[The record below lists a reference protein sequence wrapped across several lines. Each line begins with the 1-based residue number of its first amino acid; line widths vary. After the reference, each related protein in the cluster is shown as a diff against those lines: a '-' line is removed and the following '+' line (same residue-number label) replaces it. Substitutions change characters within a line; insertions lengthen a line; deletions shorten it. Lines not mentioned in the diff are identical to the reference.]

1 MGGNVVR
8 KAVDNYI
15 LVTLITAAA
24 TIAIAAV
31 AVLPSIWPQTFSFL
45 NAAKVDTDPENMLS
59 SNEPVRV
66 FHDRMKKRLSLYDM
80 VVVGVVNTENPKG
93 VFNPESLKK
102 IYELTEYAKGLS
114 GEKNL
119 GVEGGVVEPDVIA
132 PSTVDNMKP
141 IGPNELQFSPLMR
154 VPPKTQAEA
163 DAILADAQR
172 IPFFRGT
179 MVPPTLGDGQA
190 VCIYLPIT
198 SKNLS
203 HDVYT
208 KLNDKIAQLGG
219 PEQYYI
225 TGLPVAEDTFGYEMF
240 IQMAISAPAAMLV
253 IFVLMF
259 VFFRKLVLIVSPM
272 LVAMASVIFTMGS
285 LIIAGFPI
293 HIMSSMIPIFI
304 MPIAV
309 LDSIHIISE
318 FFERYQQTRDR
329 RKTIL
334 AVMDELFS
342 PMLYTSLTSAAGFAS
357 LALTPIPPVQVFGI
371 FVAAGI
377 MVAWVL
383 TITFIPAYVMFISPK
398 TLENFGARHHATGES
413 GSNTLMARMLRR
425 IGGATYRWAKPILAA
440 GLVVLAVAIY
450 GITRININDNPI
462 KWFTPSHP
470 IRVADR
476 VLNEHFGGTYM
487 AYLAIRYQPEKFDHE
502 KCIAKFA
509 ARAELRQKSLEAFLA
524 RLPEATKAAADRS
537 DTVDKFFEAL
547 KSGLKPDSDT
557 AGDEEIAAW
566 SVISDFID
574 RQWSEMSDL
583 DNPTKFDKAKT
594 PVDFIAKAK
603 GFVETCKTAVEIAK
617 SGMEKAPETGVKT
630 KAEMLEKCKAAVEH
644 AWGFMQ
650 WKEDASPDA
659 AKQAVLTLMSEES
672 QADEVFK
679 RPDVLAH
686 IEELQKVLEDTGI
699 VGKSNSLV
707 EIVAT
712 VNRDLHGGNEEY
724 YKIPPNRNAV
734 AQCIQQF
741 QQSHRPQDLDHFV
754 VKGDYQTASIWVQLK
769 SGDNKDMAA
778 VARAVDEYLKG
789 HSSPVPLEHEWFG
802 LTYINVVWQ
811 DRMVSGMLQAFAG
824 SFLVVFVLMVIL
836 FRSPLWG
843 LLSMI
848 PLTVTIGAI
857 YGAIGLLGRDYDM
870 PVAVLSS
877 LTLGLAVDFAIHFLA
892 RGKVIQREYGSWEAA
907 APAVFGEP
915 ARAITRNIIVIAAG
929 FLPLLLA
936 PLVPYKTVGIL
947 MATILLVSGVGSL
960 LLLPALVRILQKKL
974 FTEKK
979 AMGPACNCAYCAAVS
994 VATVLTVALSVHQSM
1009 HMQFGAMTIGSGAA
1023 IVTMMIICGVLS
1035 RRSKCK
1041 IMQNKDE
1048 GGQQ

>member
-1 MGGNVVR
+1 
-8 KAVDNYI
+8 
-15 LVTLITAAA
+15 
-24 TIAIAAV
+24 
-31 AVLPSIWPQTFSFL
+31 
-45 NAAKVDTDPENMLS
+45 
-59 SNEPVRV
+59 
-66 FHDRMKKRLSLYDM
+66 M
-80 VVVGVVNTENPKG
+80 VVVGVVNTENPNG

-102 IYELTEYAKGLS
+102 IYELTKYAKELS
-114 GEKNL
+114 GVKNL

-141 IGPNELQFSPLMR
+141 LSPTELSFSPLMP

-163 DAILADAQR
+163 DALFADAKR
-172 IPFFRGT
+172 IPFFDGT
-179 MVPPTLGDGQA
+179 MVPDKAGDRQA

-203 HDVYT
+203 HDIYT
-208 KLNDKIAQLGG
+208 KLNDKIALLGG
-219 PEQYYI
+219 PEHYYI

-272 LVAMASVIFTMGS
+272 LVAMASVIFTMGA

-398 TLENFGARHHATGES
+398 TLENFGAMHHAAGES
-413 GSNTLMARMLRR
+413 SSNTLMARMLRR

-470 IRVADR
+470 IRVAEG
-476 VLNEHFGGTYM
+476 VLNKHFGGTYM
-487 AYLAIRYQPEKFDHE
+487 AYLAIEYKPEKFDHE
-502 KCIAKFA
+502 KCVEKFA

-524 RLPEATKAAADRS
+524 RLPDAAKTAEDRS
-537 DTVDKFFEAL
+537 ETEEEFFKAI
-547 KSGLKPDSDT
+547 KNDLKPDSDT
-557 AGDEEIAAW
+557 ASDEEMAAW
-566 SVISDFID
+566 SVISSFID
-574 RQWSEMSDL
+574 LAWGVLGDPYSDGPVKL
-583 DNPTKFDKAKT
+583 DKAKIPPELIIT
-594 PVDFIAKAK
+594 AKE
-603 GFVETCKTAVEIAK
+603 FVEVYKAAVSDAEAGMKNQSATDVTSK
-617 SGMEKAPETGVKT
+617 SQ
-630 KAEMLEKCKAAVEH
+630 MLEKCEAAVTN
-644 AWGFMQ
+644 Q
-650 WKEDASPDA
+650 WDEEGKKAENEKPKWLKSDMADA
-659 AKQAVLTLMSEES
+659 AKQAVMTLMSEES

-686 IEELQKVLEDTGI
+686 IDELQKVLKDTGI

-712 VNRDLHGGNEEY
+712 VNRDLHGGDKEY
-724 YKIPPNRNAV
+724 YNIPSNRNAV

-741 QQSHRPQDLDHFV
+741 EQSSRPQDLDHFV

-778 VARAVDEYLKG
+778 VAKAVDEYLKG

-824 SFLVVFVLMVIL
+824 SFLVVFVLMTIL

-892 RGKVIQREYGSWEAA
+892 RGKVLQKEYGSWEAA

-960 LLLPALVRILQKKL
+960 LLLPALVRILQKRL
-974 FTEKK
+974 FTERK
-979 AMGPACNCAYCAAVS
+979 AMGPTCNCAYCAAVS

-1009 HMQFGAMTIGSGAA
+1009 HMQFGTLTIASGAA
-1023 IVTMMIICGVLS
+1023 IVVMAIICGVLS

-1041 IMQNKDE
+1041 LTQNKDE